1 MSCGAF
7 APGQRA
13 SACTIWRSCSSAS
26 LRLRAAQSSTA
37 SFPTFASSTCTIGS
51 SCRRGFCSSGGSA
64 SSSNSADGEVTA
76 GQERRLEPGAT
87 PLAAIQPRIMM
98 VFTCTKCDTRSTKA
112 FSKQSYQNGVVLV
125 RCPGCQKLHLV
136 ADHLG
141 WFGEEP
147 FVLHEHVAQLGG
159 NVVRIAADDPHTG
172 NAAVSAPAA
181 AAPTAASVASVP
193 AFAPHPDGQQQ
204 VAAGSDPA
212 DPGLAAR
219 TAAAVAAAVSSDG
232 GLFELSDESQVRAAL
247 AEARELKG
255 QQRQRQQPRDES
267 KGKQ

>member
-1 MSCGAF
+1 
-7 APGQRA
+7 
-13 SACTIWRSCSSAS
+13 
-26 LRLRAAQSSTA
+26 
-37 SFPTFASSTCTIGS
+37 
-51 SCRRGFCSSGGSA
+51 
-64 SSSNSADGEVTA
+64 
-76 GQERRLEPGAT
+76 
-87 PLAAIQPRIMM
+87 MM

-147 FVLHEHVAQLGG
+147 FVLHEHVAQL
-159 NVVRIAADDPHTG
+159 
-172 NAAVSAPAA
+172 
-181 AAPTAASVASVP
+181 
-193 AFAPHPDGQQQ
+193 
-204 VAAGSDPA
+204 
-212 DPGLAAR
+212 
-219 TAAAVAAAVSSDG
+219 AAVAAAVSSDG